1 MFVRVGDAVGSNE
14 LRYFGVPFKIDQLLQ
29 HCQQLLNKKG
39 VCFVLA
45 LNIYILGM
53 VFGQILVSPHFHEAL
68 PVETHQFCLGL
79 KVAKFSI
86 QFLKPLQSPVNNT
99 QPLLQTNI
107 LNLHQSNG
115 RSLQI
120 GLRVVESSAELS
132 LARFLDMV
140 DLDDVAQVAAPVC
153 QFAVGQEL
161 GVVVEKKVV
170 LFELEG
176 RVETV
181 DVEGEIAAEVRVLDV
196 SIRREGALLPLL

>member
-1 MFVRVGDAVGSNE
+1 
-14 LRYFGVPFKIDQLLQ
+14 
-29 HCQQLLNKKG
+29 
-39 VCFVLA
+39 
-45 LNIYILGM
+45 
-53 VFGQILVSPHFHEAL
+53 
-68 PVETHQFCLGL
+68 
-79 KVAKFSI
+79 
-86 QFLKPLQSPVNNT
+86 
-99 QPLLQTNI
+99 
-107 LNLHQSNG
+107 
-115 RSLQI
+115 
-120 GLRVVESSAELS
+120 
-132 LARFLDMV
+132 MV